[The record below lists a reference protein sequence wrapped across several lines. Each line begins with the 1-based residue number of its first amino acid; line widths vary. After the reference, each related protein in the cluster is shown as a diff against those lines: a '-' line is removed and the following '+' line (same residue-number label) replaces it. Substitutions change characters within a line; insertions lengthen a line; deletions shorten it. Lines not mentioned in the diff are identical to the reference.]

1 MVSLHGFPC
10 VINRSTC
17 SGSLN
22 APGSRGMPPLSSNS
36 CASAGFDDVGL
47 TGDTGDGWSEFGLT
61 GDGRSKYGLTGDTG
75 DGWSEFG
82 LTGDTGDGWS
92 EFGLTGDGWSE
103 FGLTGDDWR
112 LLRVCQDIHTFF
124 GVDARGNPGVVL
136 PAVEFLL
143 LSSDTTTVEGT
154 RFTNRGTK

>member
-36 CASAGFDDVGL
+36 CASAGFDDV
-47 TGDTGDGWSEFGLT
+47 
-61 GDGRSKYGLTGDTG
+61 
-75 DGWSEFG
+75 G